1 MLFSRGAGYG
11 LLCYLFI
18 INFTLF
24 YTKYFT
30 GKYGCCTLPLQKLK
44 LQVTKQKYIA
54 LILILGSLT
63 ALGPFSIDMYL
74 PGFTAIATDLHTTV
88 NKVSLSLSSYFIGIS
103 AGQLL
108 YGPLLDRFG
117 RKKPLYIGLVVYIL
131 ASLGC
136 ALTTN
141 IDAFILLRFVQ
152 AVGSCAA
159 TVASM
164 AMVRDLFPAKDTPK
178 VFSLLMLVV
187 GLSPMLAPT
196 IGGYVIAAFGWHIIF
211 IILMVMGIGILLA
224 SRFGLPHT
232 RNADPTISLKPKPI
246 ITNFLNVFTQ
256 PQFYTYALSGG
267 VAFSGLFTYVAG
279 SPLLFMDIF
288 KVSGELYGWI
298 FAFMSVSFI
307 GSSQLNSVLL
317 RKYKSEQLVYFGLA
331 LQCVISIIFLV
342 AAINNLLGLYS
353 TIVMLFLY
361 LGCLG
366 LTNPNTAGLSLA
378 PFSKNAGSASALLG
392 ALQLGLGA
400 MASVLVGILVKD
412 SMVPMV
418 AIMAGST
425 VTALLILLIGRRN
438 IKELAENTDG
448 DSVVMH

>member
-1 MLFSRGAGYG
+1 MK
-11 LLCYLFI
+11 
-18 INFTLF
+18 T
-24 YTKYFT
+24 
-30 GKYGCCTLPLQKLK
+30 
-44 LQVTKQKYIA
+44 YIT

-74 PGFTAIATDLHTTV
+74 PGFTAIAKDLDTTV

-117 RKKPLYIGLVVYIL
+117 RKTPLYIGLAVYIA

-136 ALTTN
+136 AITTD
-141 IDAFILLRFVQ
+141 IDAFIALRFVQ

-159 TVASM
+159 AVASM
-164 AMVRDLFPAKDTPK
+164 AMVRDLFPVQDSPK

-196 IGGYVIAAFGWHIIF
+196 IGGYVIAGFGWHIIF
-211 IILMVMGIGILLA
+211 IILALMGFAVLLA

-232 RNADPTISLKPKPI
+232 HKPDPTISLKPGPI
-246 ITNFLNVFTQ
+246 LKGFKSVMVQ

-279 SPLLFMDIF
+279 SPILFMDIF
-288 KVSGELYGWI
+288 KVSGEIYGWI
-298 FAFMSVSFI
+298 FALMSVSFI
-307 GSSQLNSVLL
+307 GTSQLNSLLL
-317 RKYKSEQLVYFGLA
+317 RRYKSEQLVYVGLA
-331 LQCVISIIFLV
+331 LQSAISIVFLI
-342 AAINNLLGLYS
+342 AAINGWLGLYG

-378 PFSKNAGSASALLG
+378 PFSNNAGTASALMG
-392 ALQLGLGA
+392 AIQLGLGA
-400 MASVLVGILVKD
+400 LASMFVGMLVKD

-418 AIMAGST
+418 AIMTCGT
-425 VTALLILLIGRRN
+425 LLALIILLAGRRN
-438 IKELAENTDG
+438 ITAIADVSPDDT
-448 DSVVMH
+448 VMLH

>member
-1 MLFSRGAGYG
+1 
-11 LLCYLFI
+11 
-18 INFTLF
+18 
-24 YTKYFT
+24 
-30 GKYGCCTLPLQKLK
+30 
-44 LQVTKQKYIA
+44 VTRQTYIS

-74 PGFTAIATDLHTTV
+74 PGFNAIAIDLHTTA

-117 RKKPLYIGLVVYIL
+117 RKTPLYIGLAVYIL
-131 ASLGC
+131 ASVGC
-136 ALTTN
+136 AVATDIN
-141 IDAFILLRFVQ
+141 IFIALRFIQ

-159 TVASM
+159 AVASM
-164 AMVRDLFPAKDTPK
+164 AMVRDLFPVKDSPK

-196 IGGYVIAAFGWHIIF
+196 IGGYVIKGFGWHSIF
-211 IILMVMGIGILLA
+211 IILAVMGLAVLLA
-224 SRFGLPHT
+224 SRFGLPQTHKP
-232 RNADPTISLKPKPI
+232 DPSISLKPKPI
-246 ITNFLNVFTQ
+246 LQGFATVLKN
-256 PQFYTYALSGG
+256 PQFYTYALSGA

-288 KVSGELYGWI
+288 KVSGEIYGWI

-307 GSSQLNSVLL
+307 GTSQLNSVLL
-317 RKYKSEQLVYFGLA
+317 KKYKSEQLVFAGLA
-331 LQCVISIIFLV
+331 LQSIISLSFLI
-342 AAINNLLGLYS
+342 AAMNHWLNLYG
-353 TIVMLFLY
+353 TIAMLFLY

-378 PFSKNAGSASALLG
+378 PFSNNAGSASALLG

-400 MASVLVGILVKD
+400 LASMAVGMLVKD

-425 VTALLILLIGRRN
+425 LIALAILLVGRRN
-438 IKELAENTDG
+438 ITSLTDNEG
-448 DSVVMH
+448 DAIVMH